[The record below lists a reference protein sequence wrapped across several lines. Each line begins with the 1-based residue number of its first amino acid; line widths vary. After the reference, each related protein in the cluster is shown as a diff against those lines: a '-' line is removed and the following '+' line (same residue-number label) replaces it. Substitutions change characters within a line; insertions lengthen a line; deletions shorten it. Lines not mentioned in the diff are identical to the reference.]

1 MAYPGYVRE
10 KARELR
16 RTQQLTIDQLAD
28 RLALPRSTIYYWVK
42 DLPIPGSGSGGRF
55 SDPARRKGNRAMQA
69 KYRRIREQAYEL
81 GYWEFHRL
89 AKDPTFRDFVC
100 LYIAEGY
107 KRSRNTVSIANSDPH
122 VIKLANPWIRTFS
135 RNPVTYWVQSHA
147 DQNLDALRDFWSRE
161 LFIPRLAVG
170 LQRKSNSSQLRS
182 RTWRCKYGVLTIRA
196 QDTTFRARMQGW
208 IDRLRRAWLDSAH
221 GA

>member
-1 MAYPGYVRE
+1 MAYPPYVRE

-16 RTQQLTIDQLAD
+16 RTRQLTIDQLAE
-28 RLALPRSTIYYWVK
+28 RLALPRTTIYYWVK
-42 DLPIPGSGSGGRF
+42 DMPIPRSGPGGGF
-55 SDPARRKGNRAMQA
+55 SESARRKGNRAMQT
-69 KYRRIREQAYEL
+69 KYRRIREEAYEL

-89 AKDPTFRDFVC
+89 AQDPSFRDFVC

-122 VIKLANPWIRTFS
+122 VIKLANSWIRQFS
-135 RNPVTYWVQSHA
+135 RNPVTYWVQYHA
-147 DQNLDALRDFWSRE
+147 DQDVDQLKAFWGCE
-161 LFIPRLAVG
+161 LSIASAAVG

-182 RTWRCKYGVLTIRA
+182 RTWRCEYGVLTIRA

-208 IDRLRRAWLDSAH
+208 IDRLQRAWLDSAH